1 MRKAAIGI
9 VAAAALMG
17 TPVAHAADI
26 ALKAPPAPTPTV
38 FSWTGFYFGGNVGG
52 ATGPDVSESWTEL
65 PGPSGTPH
73 DPVNFAHAST
83 TSFIGGIQAGYN
95 WQASAN
101 WLLGV
106 EGDFSWTSL
115 AVSHTQNPLTISG
128 LVLPPSFVT
137 MNERVD
143 WLSSIRGRV
152 GIIGAGNWMLFGTGG
167 VAFERLK
174 LFGNTVF
181 PVPTFN
187 GSVALDTTKTGW
199 AAGAGV
205 EYLANAHWMLR
216 VEYLAYG
223 FGSTSSTIISNTPI
237 GPGTGNPLSFS
248 WGQNTVQSGRIAAS
262 YKF

>member
-1 MRKAAIGI
+1 MKRILAATAAIATMMG
-9 VAAAALMG
+9 APAL
-17 TPVAHAADI
+17 AADM
-26 ALKAPPAPTPTV
+26 AVKAPPAPAPTA

-52 ATGPDVSESWTEL
+52 ATGPNVSESWVEL
-65 PGPSGTPH
+65 PGPTGTPH
-73 DPVNFAHAST
+73 DPINFGHTST
-83 TSFIGGIQAGYN
+83 TSLIGGIQAGYN
-95 WQASAN
+95 WQVSTN

-115 AVSHTQNPLTISG
+115 SISHTQNPMTIDG
-128 LVLPPSFVT
+128 IILPPSFVT

-152 GIIGAGNWMLFGTGG
+152 GIIGAGNWMVFGTGG
-167 VAFERLK
+167 VAFERLA
-174 LFGNTVF
+174 LFGNAVD

-199 AAGAGV
+199 AAGAGI

-223 FGSTSSTIISNTPI
+223 FGSTSSTVIQNTPT
-237 GPGTGNPLSFS
+237 GPATGNPAFFS
-248 WGQNTVQSGRIAAS
+248 WSQNTVQSARVAAS